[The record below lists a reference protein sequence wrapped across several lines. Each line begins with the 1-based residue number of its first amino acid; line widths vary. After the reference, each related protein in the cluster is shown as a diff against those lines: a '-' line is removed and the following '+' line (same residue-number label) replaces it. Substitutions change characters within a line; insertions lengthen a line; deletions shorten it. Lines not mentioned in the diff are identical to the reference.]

1 MVELQT
7 EHKRN
12 VGTDSLLDGSN
23 VNTYIRRWISV
34 NGVLS
39 ASKMM
44 KAAEVRRKCAE
55 MRSNPALLLA
65 IELETKSKLFAMT
78 MDKRS
83 EAKHVG

>member
-1 MVELQT
+1 M
-7 EHKRN
+7 
-12 VGTDSLLDGSN
+12 
-23 VNTYIRRWISV
+23 